1 MKIAISGKGGVGKTF
16 IAGSLASALAEIGRP
31 VIAIDADSS
40 PNLAR
45 NLGLSETEAAKILPI
60 ADDAELIRLKT
71 GTTYS
76 GVFRL
81 TFTVDDII
89 KSRTVPT
96 PSGVHLM
103 VMGTVHA
110 ADSGCSCPAHAVV
123 KALLRN
129 LIVENDEVVI
139 LDMEAGIEH
148 LGRGT
153 AGHVDL
159 LIIVSD
165 SNQKSLETAKRIHT
179 LAVGSSIC
187 RIGLVGNRVTG
198 QRDSDALRSFAE
210 KNGVP
215 LLALVPFDQGIAE
228 SGITGE
234 PPNPEQSPAIA
245 TIRDLAHRLAN
256 DQKLTQRTG

>member
-1 MKIAISGKGGVGKTF
+1 MGK
-16 IAGSLASALAEIGRP
+16 R

-40 PNLAR
+40 PNLAQ
-45 NLGLSETEAAKILPI
+45 NLGLSESESAKIVPV
-60 ADDAELIRLKT
+60 ADDTELIRLKT

-89 KSRTVPT
+89 QTRTVTT
-96 PSGVHLM
+96 PSGVNLM

-110 ADSGCSCPAHAVV
+110 VDAGCNCPAHAVV
-123 KALLRN
+123 KALLRH
-129 LIVENDEVVI
+129 LIVEKEEIVI

-165 SNQKSLETAKRIHT
+165 SNRKSLETAGSIHR
-179 LAVGSSIC
+179 LAGASEIC
-187 RIGLVGNRVTG
+187 RTGMIGNRVTG
-198 QRDSDALRSFAE
+198 QRDENVIKNFAQQ
-210 KNGVP
+210 NGIP
-215 LLALVPFDQGIAE
+215 ILTLVPFDQMITDA
-228 SGITGE
+228 GITGNA
-234 PPNPEQSPAIA
+234 PDPKNSPAVAIL
-245 TIRDLAHRLAN
+245 RELASALARSKN
-256 DQKLTQRTG
+256 HPGI